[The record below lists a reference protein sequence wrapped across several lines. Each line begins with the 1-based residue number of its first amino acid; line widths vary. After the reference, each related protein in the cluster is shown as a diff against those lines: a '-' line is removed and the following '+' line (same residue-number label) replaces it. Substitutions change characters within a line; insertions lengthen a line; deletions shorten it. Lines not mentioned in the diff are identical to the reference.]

1 MLLII
6 LLFGIVVCSI
16 TLVSIYEKIK
26 KKKRIKANGLVVSVK
41 LEDIYYEKSFK
52 NTGERIYKS
61 RFLIK
66 YHNGSR
72 LVTKLVEYE
81 DNFEAY
87 QFATEGEEKKI
98 TIDKDNP
105 DDFEFGDITNDNF
118 KAEKILFSIILSFLI
133 FLILAIIFI
142 IIIKKPY

>member
-6 LLFGIVVCSI
+6 LLFGVVIHVI
-16 TLVSIYEKIK
+16 TLIGIYKKIK
-26 KKKRIKANGLVVSVK
+26 KKKRIKTNGLVMPVK

-87 QFATEGEEKKI
+87 QFATQDGEKKI
-98 TIDKDNP
+98 TINKDNP
-105 DDFEFGDITNDNF
+105 DDFEFGDITNDDF
-118 KAEKILFSIILSFLI
+118 KTDKMLFSMILLFLI
-133 FLILAIIFI
+133 FLILAIAFL
-142 IIIKKPY
+142 

>member
-1 MLLII
+1 MLLMI
-6 LLFGIVVCSI
+6 LLFGMFIHII
-16 TLVSIYEKIK
+16 TLIGIYEKIK
-26 KKKRIKANGLVVSVK
+26 KKKRIKTNGLVVPVK
-41 LEDIYYEKSFK
+41 LEDIYYEKTFS
-52 NTGERIYKS
+52 NTGKRIYKS
-61 RFLIK
+61 RFIMK

-81 DNFEAY
+81 DNFETY
-87 QFATEGEEKKI
+87 QFATEDVEKKI
-98 TIDKDNP
+98 TINKDNP

-142 IIIKKPY
+142 IIKKLY

>member
-41 LEDIYYEKSFK
+41 LEDIYYEEKLIK
-52 NTGERIYKS
+52 ITRERIYKS
-61 RFLIK
+61 RFIMK
-66 YHNGSR
+66 YHNGNR

-87 QFATEGEEKKI
+87 KFVTEDGEKKI
-98 TIDKDNP
+98 TINKDNP
-105 DDFEFGDITNDNF
+105 DDFEFGDITNDDF
-118 KAEKILFSIILSFLI
+118 KTDKMLFSMNLLFLI
-133 FLILAIIFI
+133 FLILAITFI
-142 IIIKKPY
+142 

>member
-6 LLFGIVVCSI
+6 LLFGVVIHVI
-16 TLVSIYEKIK
+16 TLIGIYKKIK
-26 KKKRIKANGLVVSVK
+26 KKKRIKTNGLVMPVK

-87 QFATEGEEKKI
+87 QFATQDGEKKI
-98 TIDKDNP
+98 TINKDNP
-105 DDFEFGDITNDNF
+105 NDFEFGDITNDDF

-142 IIIKKPY
+142 IIKKLY

>member
-41 LEDIYYEKSFK
+41 LEDIYYEEKLIK
-52 NTGERIYKS
+52 ITRERIYKS
-61 RFLIK
+61 KFIMK
-66 YHNGSR
+66 YYNGSR

-87 QFATEGEEKKI
+87 KFVTEDGEKKI
-98 TIDKDNP
+98 TINKDNP
-105 DDFEFGDITNDNF
+105 DDFEFGDISNDDF
-118 KAEKILFSIILSFLI
+118 KTDKMLFSIILLFLI
-133 FLILAIIFI
+133 FLILAVAFT
-142 IIIKKPY
+142 